1 MIHLT
6 RINHSSLI
14 LNSDLIE
21 HLQTTPDTLITLTNG
36 HTYLVLET
44 PEEVI
49 HKIVVYRHDCLT
61 GTPRHVIQDC
71 THA

>member
-1 MIHLT
+1 MIELT

-21 HLQTTPDTLITLTNG
+21 HLQSTPDTLVTLTNG

-44 PEEVI
+44 PNEI
-49 HKIVVYRHDCLT
+49 IQRITSFRHECASFVGAT
-61 GTPRHVIQDC
+61 FFQD
-71 THA
+71 HARA

>member
-21 HLQTTPDTLITLTNG
+21 HLQATPDTLVTLTNG

-44 PEEVI
+44 PEEII
-49 HKIVVYRHDCLT
+49 HKIAVYRHECLT
-61 GTPRHVIQDC
+61 GVTRPSIQDC
-71 THA
+71 NHA

>member
-21 HLQTTPDTLITLTNG
+21 HLQATPDTLVTLTNG

-44 PEEVI
+44 PEEII
-49 HKIVVYRHDCLT
+49 HKIAVYRHECLT
-61 GTPRHVIQDC
+61 GAGRPSVQDSH
-71 THA
+71 HA